1 MSTNSHDIKLNG
13 DGIVLYSSHAE
24 RLYRLNATAAY
35 VWALLQSRRVG
46 FDSAQIH
53 EALQSEAKRLELEG
67 ADSFSLSETRD
78 LMEQLVQLGLVSED
92 SRSESKSSYAA
103 VSLEPQDSTIATTS
117 GTQERVKIKIRTVIR
132 VLILFAAIDIY
143 LKLAGFNSLLTRV
156 QRYPTKLSSSR
167 SDVVANIAA
176 LDQAQIY
183 YPKKQMCL
191 QRSAALTMLLRAKGH
206 AAQMVIGAQP
216 YPAKAHAWVEVDNQV
231 IGDSLRIKSLY
242 HELFRV

>member
-1 MSTNSHDIKLNG
+1 MSTNSHEIKLNG
-13 DGIVLYSSHAE
+13 DGVVIYSSQAE
-24 RLYRLNATAAY
+24 RLYRLNGTAAY

-46 FDSAQIH
+46 FDSAQIY

-78 LMEQLVQLGLVSED
+78 LMQRLVQLGLVSED
-92 SRSESKSSYAA
+92 SRSESKTSYTA
-103 VSLEPQDSTIATTS
+103 LELQESTIAATS
-117 GTQERVKIKIRTVIR
+117 GTHERVKIKKRTVIR

-143 LKLAGFNSLLTRV
+143 LKLVGFNSLLTRV

-167 SDVVANIAA
+167 SDVVSNIAA

-191 QRSAALTMLLRAKGH
+191 QRSVALTMLLRAKGH